1 MDIFENKVPRNVKN
15 DYEGFNYF
23 TTLFKETE
31 FKENMIIRLDFSKCN
46 WFEANLSA
54 VLGTWATKMFNQ
66 KNKIE
71 LYKISN
77 SIRKVLQRN
86 GFYKRF
92 KLEVLPD
99 AFGTAIEYKE
109 FKITQQ
115 EEFSQYLT
123 RDVIPNIKSQATPQ
137 VLKSLKT
144 TLNEVFTNVD
154 FHANSDKVY
163 TCGQYYHQNQN
174 VAFTI
179 SDCGKTIGANVRKF
193 LGGHLN
199 DLKSIEWALIED
211 NSTKGITNNDE
222 EAGGIGLYIL
232 KEFIYNNKGILQ
244 IVSGDGFYELNNQNV
259 YTKNL
264 DFHFPGTV
272 VNIITKLEYSFN
284 KF

>member
-1 MDIFENKVPRNVKN
+1 MDIFELRVPKVIKN
-15 DYEGFNYF
+15 NYEGFCYF
-23 TTLFKETE
+23 ALLFKETE
-31 FKENMIIRLDFSKCN
+31 LKKNLIIRLDFSRCI
-46 WFEANLSA
+46 WFEANLAA
-54 VLGTWATKMFNQ
+54 VLGTWAAKMFKQ
-66 KNKIE
+66 GNKIE
-71 LYKISN
+71 LYRISN
-77 SIRKVLQRN
+77 SIKKVLQRN

-92 KLEVLPD
+92 KLETLPD
-99 AFGTAIEYKE
+99 TFRTTIEYKE
-109 FKITQQ
+109 FNIAQQ

-123 RDVIPNIKSQATPQ
+123 REVIPNIKSQTTPQ

-179 SDCGKTIGANVRKF
+179 SDCGRTIGANVRKF
-193 LGGHLN
+193 LDEHLD
-199 DLKSIEWALIED
+199 DLESIEWALIED
-211 NSTKGITNNDE
+211 NSTKGITSNDE

-232 KEFIYNNKGILQ
+232 KEFIYNNRGILQ
-244 IVSGDGFYELNNQNV
+244 IISGDGFYELNNQNM
-259 YTKNL
+259 YTKKL